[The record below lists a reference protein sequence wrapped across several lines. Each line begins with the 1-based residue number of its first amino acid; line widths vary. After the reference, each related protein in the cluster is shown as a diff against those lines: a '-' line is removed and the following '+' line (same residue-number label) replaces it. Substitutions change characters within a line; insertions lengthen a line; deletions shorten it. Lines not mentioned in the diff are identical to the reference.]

1 LPNAVV
7 VDDHQ
12 HRTVSQRR
20 PAGRRRRIQLQ
31 RAVSRWASGLTD
43 YAFNTIGGSASVTGL
58 RTCWDGFSHN
68 TGGGNVQLVDN
79 QTAIEDGNLVTAIS
93 SGTI

>member
-1 LPNAVV
+1 MRLSWTIISTAPSAN
-7 VDDHQ
+7 VDQ
-12 HRTVSQRR
+12 QGGGGGFSCNEPFPGGP
-20 PAGRRRRIQLQ
+20 PAY
-31 RAVSRWASGLTD
+31 TD

>member
-1 LPNAVV
+1 MSTSRAEAADSAATSCFQV
-7 VDDHQ
+7 
-12 HRTVSQRR
+12 R
-20 PAGRRRRIQLQ
+20 PPAY
-31 RAVSRWASGLTD
+31 TD

-68 TGGGNVQLVDN
+68 TVGGNVQLVDN